1 MALLNMVFVYFAISD
16 IYLIPHKICH
26 FKTVDFFRE
35 AATSKQRT
43 LGPVNGML
51 AEVEAQPKFRR
62 PGEGRGGGYLSC
74 FSLWKNHDKRNGERA
89 RACPTLLGFEP
100 RIGPRHSCFEEIKQG
115 SEWFADLKKKKK
127 GNKGEVHRLK
137 YSGNLRTTWENYFR
151 ATWEWE
157 LPVES
162 QSHESCACAN
172 ISMYF
177 KACVS
182 RSNTWCEAI
191 Q

>member
-1 MALLNMVFVYFAISD
+1 
-16 IYLIPHKICH
+16 
-26 FKTVDFFRE
+26 
-35 AATSKQRT
+35 
-43 LGPVNGML
+43 ML

-62 PGEGRGGGYLSC
+62 PGEGRRVGVEYLSC

-100 RIGPRHSCFEEIKQG
+100 RIGPRHSCFEEIKRG
-115 SEWFADLKKKKK
+115 SEWFADLEKKKK

-137 YSGNLRTTWENYFR
+137 YSGNLRTTWKNYFR

-172 ISMYF
+172 ISMYSRP
-177 KACVS
+177 VS
-182 RSNTWCEAI
+182 VVQTHDVRPYSNCYILWWIPTARKILVSYRHSSTTFFLTEARR
-191 Q
+191 